1 MSRAK
6 KLPASG
12 RRRVAQP
19 SFRRLNRNI
28 DNSVRNKRRVLAL
41 LFTAAAVVAIVC
53 LALALV
59 PLFPEL
65 DFPGVEL
72 LR

>member
-6 KLPASG
+6 KQPVSG
-12 RRRVAQP
+12 RRVGQP
-19 SFRRLNRNI
+19 SFRRLNRKI
-28 DNSVRNKRRVLAL
+28 DNSARNKRRVLAL
-41 LFTAAAVVAIVC
+41 LFTAAAVVAVVC
-53 LALALV
+53 LLLSLV

-65 DFPGVEL
+65 HFPGVEL